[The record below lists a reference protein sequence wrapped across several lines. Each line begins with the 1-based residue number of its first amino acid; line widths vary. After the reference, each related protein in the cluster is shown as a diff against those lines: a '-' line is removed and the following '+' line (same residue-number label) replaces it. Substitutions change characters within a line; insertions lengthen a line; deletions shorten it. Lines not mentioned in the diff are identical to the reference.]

1 MHTESDPPRANPNSC
16 SGFSCYNSNAP
27 AFPLL
32 LSVPHAGRDYPAE
45 LLNDLRIKPEEL
57 VRLEDRYADRL
68 AQPAIAAG
76 IPAII
81 AHRARAWIDLNRSED
96 ELDPEMVTGLPS
108 GYRPSNSAK
117 MRGGLGLIPRRLS
130 QLGDIWRRPLDF
142 GAVNLRLTD
151 FHRPY
156 HAAIEQA
163 LREMRARFGT
173 AILVDLHSMPPV
185 SAMGIDVPH
194 FVIGD
199 RFGQSAKSV
208 HSELLLSN
216 LRDRGVP
223 AALNHPYAG
232 DHMLRRHSNVRQNVH
247 AIQIEVDRT
256 LYLESGLREPS
267 QGLAKCAALV
277 TELLFLLADHAAGL
291 SLPLAAE

>member
-1 MHTESDPPRANPNSC
+1 MHTESDPRRTDPNSV
-16 SGFSCYNSNAP
+16 SGFTCYNIKAP
-27 AFPLL
+27 AFPIL
-32 LSVPHAGRDYPAE
+32 LSVPHAGRDYPME
-45 LLNDLRIKPEEL
+45 LLDELRIKPEEL

-81 AHRARAWIDLNRSED
+81 AHKARAWIDLNRSED

-108 GYRPSNSAK
+108 GYRSSNSAK
-117 MRGGLGLIPRRLS
+117 MRGGLGLIPRRLA
-130 QLGDIWRRPLDF
+130 QVGDIWRRPMEF
-142 GAVNLRLTD
+142 VAVNSRLSG

-156 HAAIEQA
+156 HAVIEQT
-163 LREMRARFGT
+163 LREMRARFGI
-173 AILVDLHSMPPV
+173 AVLVDLHSMPPV
-185 SAMGIDVPH
+185 SAMGMDVPQ

-199 RFGQSAKSV
+199 RFGQSAKTV
-208 HSELLLSN
+208 HSELLLGS

-223 AALNHPYAG
+223 VALNHPYAG

-256 LYLESGLREPS
+256 LYLDSGLREPH
-267 QGLAKCAALV
+267 QGLEKCAALV